1 MVEKRNKALSTLT
14 DEVKLSADNTLNEID
29 TTNQTIHD
37 ESTKI
42 RLNDEEKVATADGTN
57 QVLIDIVRY
66 QGVREKL
73 NQPL

>member
-1 MVEKRNKALSTLT
+1 MVENRNKALSTLT
-14 DEVKLSADNTLNEID
+14 DEVKSSADNILNEID

-42 RLNDEEKVATADGTN
+42 RLNDEEMVATADGTN